1 MSQTNRLAVVSGA
14 SSGIGQAT
22 TQALAAR
29 GFHVLAGVRR
39 DEDAERLVGE
49 GVEPVILDITDPA
62 HVRNIAER
70 VASDSAGRPLS
81 ALVNNAG
88 IAVNA
93 PVETIPMT
101 EWRRQFEV
109 NFFGQVAITQALLP
123 SLLQARGRIVN
134 VSSIGGRVVGPTFG
148 AYAASKF
155 AVEAMSDALRR
166 EVGRLGVR
174 VIVIE
179 PGTVATAIWGKGLA
193 TAQELVTSMS
203 QEQQIRYRDIVAA
216 VRNQAEKLQRSG
228 IDPAEAAAAIVKAI
242 ETRDPRARYL
252 VGRDAKVMARVAKL
266 LPDRAVDWLIAK
278 NLGLDKPETATSGDH
293 AVVGFGDEHAA

>member
-1 MSQTNRLAVVSGA
+1 MERQMLRKKGLAVVSGA

-22 TQALAAR
+22 THALAAR

-39 DEDAERLVGE
+39 DEDAERLVRE

-70 VASDSAGRPLS
+70 VANDSAARPLS

-123 SLLQARGRIVN
+123 SLLEARGRIVN

-193 TAQELVTSMS
+193 TAQELVASMS
-203 QEQQIRYRDIVAA
+203 EEQQIRYRDIVAA
-216 VRNQAEKLQRSG
+216 VRDQAEKLQRGG
-228 IDPAEAAAAIVKAI
+228 IDPAEAAEAIVKAI

-278 NLGLDKPETATSGDH
+278 NLRLDKS
-293 AVVGFGDEHAA
+293 

>member
-22 TQALAAR
+22 AHALAAR

-39 DEDAERLVGE
+39 DEDAERLVRE
-49 GVEPVILDITDPA
+49 SVEPVMLDITDPD
-62 HVRNIAER
+62 HVRDIAER
-70 VASDSAGRPLS
+70 VANDSAGRPLS

-123 SLLQARGRIVN
+123 SLLEARGRVVN

-203 QEQQIRYRDIVAA
+203 EEQQIRYRDIVAA
-216 VRNQAEKLQRSG
+216 VRDQAEKLQRGG
-228 IDPAEAAAAIVKAI
+228 IDPAEAAQAIVKAI

-278 NLGLDKPETATSGDH
+278 NLGLDKPRTTTSGS
-293 AVVGFGDEHAA
+293 G